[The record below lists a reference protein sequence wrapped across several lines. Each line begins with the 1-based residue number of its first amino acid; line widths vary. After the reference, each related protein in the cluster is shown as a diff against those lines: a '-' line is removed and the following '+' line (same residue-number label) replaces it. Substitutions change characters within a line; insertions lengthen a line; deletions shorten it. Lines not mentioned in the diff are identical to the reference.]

1 MKIPGIVIAASASGS
16 GKTAVTMAMMKAFK
30 NAGKKVRACKC
41 GPDYIDPMFHSRIIG
56 AKASNLDSFFF
67 SDNTLRTLL
76 VENSRGCGVSVIEGV
91 MGYYDGL
98 GLTTTRANTSQL
110 SQTGTSKSKSS

>member
-41 GPDYIDPMFHSRIIG
+41 GPDYIG
-56 AKASNLDSFFF
+56 N
-67 SDNTLRTLL
+67 
-76 VENSRGCGVSVIEGV
+76 
-91 MGYYDGL
+91 
-98 GLTTTRANTSQL
+98 
-110 SQTGTSKSKSS
+110 

>member
-41 GPDYIDPMFHSRIIG
+41 GPDYIDPMFHRSVLG
-56 AKASNLDSFFF
+56 VESHNLDLFF
-67 SDNTLRTLL
+67 STPQTVRIPRTWICIF
-76 VENSRGCGVSVIEGV
+76 V
-91 MGYYDGL
+91 
-98 GLTTTRANTSQL
+98 
-110 SQTGTSKSKSS
+110 TGSA